1 MTTTR
6 DPFFIDIALRHP
18 SYRAEDISAALS
30 IEPKIA
36 HSTGDPRESHAK
48 WKRSSFLARLREGN
62 LASDFDG
69 ALADIARFV
78 ERHSLF
84 WTEFV
89 GGGGEVELILNH
101 EIPREMENGD
111 KCFELFLD
119 SVFLRLLS
127 ARSIGL
133 RVQGWARTE

>member
-6 DPFFIDIALRHP
+6 DPFFIDIALRHA

-36 HSTGDPRESHAK
+36 HSTGDQRGSHAK
-48 WKRSSFLARLREGN
+48 WKRSSFVARLQEGN

-89 GGGGEVELILNH
+89 SGGGEVELILN
-101 EIPREMENGD
+101 
-111 KCFELFLD
+111 
-119 SVFLRLLS
+119 
-127 ARSIGL
+127 
-133 RVQGWARTE
+133 